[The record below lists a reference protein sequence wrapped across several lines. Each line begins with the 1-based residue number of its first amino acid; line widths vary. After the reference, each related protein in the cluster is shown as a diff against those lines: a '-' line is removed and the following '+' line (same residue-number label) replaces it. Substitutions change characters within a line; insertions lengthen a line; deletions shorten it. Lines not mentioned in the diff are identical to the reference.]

1 MSVKRRVKR
10 RSSKRRSKRSKVR
23 IPVTKGKLRKYGY
36 GIRHSAKERHHSL
49 SRAAKEY
56 GALSVFKKLNVLVTF
71 NKNVNPSLAS
81 DFRRDR
87 DWVKRN
93 LM

>member
-1 MSVKRRVKR
+1 
-10 RSSKRRSKRSKVR
+10 
-23 IPVTKGKLRKYGY
+23 VTKGKLRKYGY
-36 GIRHSAKERHHSL
+36 AIRHSAENRRRSL
-49 SRAAKEY
+49 RRAAKEY
-56 GALSVFKKLNVLVTF
+56 GPLSVFKKLNVLVTF

-93 LM
+93 LMSDY